1 MPRATRS
8 DAGYS
13 TKRSNIESLL
23 LVMSS
28 LAEVFIFDAIRTPLG
43 RGKATGKLHTQTP
56 VSLVSSLLRQ
66 LARRYPPV
74 QQATDEVILGCCEQY
89 NDQGGNLARSSA
101 LQAGYRVTTPGFMVS
116 RFCGSGLDAVNTAAA
131 KVMSGQADLIIAG
144 GVEMLSLFSIFGAGG
159 PMISDVTFKDAN
171 VQIPQGLSAD
181 LIATLQG
188 YSRNDVD
195 ALGARSQQLAADAWR
210 KGFFT
215 DLVPPLHNENGDPI
229 LVRDELLR
237 DNVTAE
243 SLGKLSPAFERIGE
257 DYRHYLRFRYPGIS
271 RIRHVHHAG
280 NSSGIADG
288 AAVVLIGNGRIG
300 EELGLRPLAKIVST
314 ASAADDPC
322 IMLTAPAAA
331 AGKAL
336 QRAGLVAGDVD
347 LFEVNEAFASVVL
360 YFMDKT
366 NVPLD
371 RINVA
376 GGAIAMGHP
385 VGATGA
391 ALTGTLVHQMRSRGL
406 EHGVV
411 TMCTGLGMGVATV
424 LQRV

>member
-1 MPRATRS
+1 MP
-8 DAGYS
+8 
-13 TKRSNIESLL
+13 
-23 LVMSS
+23 S

-43 RGKATGKLHTQTP
+43 RGKSTGKLHTQTP
-56 VSLVSSLLRQ
+56 LRLVGSLLRE
-66 LARRYPPV
+66 LSRRFPRV
-74 QQATDEVILGCCEQY
+74 TELTDEVILGCCEQY

-101 LQAGYRVTTPGFMVS
+101 LQAGYPVTTPGFMVS

-144 GVEMLSLFSIFGAGG
+144 GVEMLSLFSIFGSGG
-159 PMISDVTFKDAN
+159 PMISDVSFRDAN

-181 LIATLQG
+181 LIATLHR
-188 YSRNDVD
+188 YARNDVD
-195 ALGARSQQLAADAWR
+195 ALGARSQQRARAAWSD
-210 KGFFT
+210 GFFN
-215 DLVPPLHNENGDPI
+215 DLVVPITDENGDPV
-229 LVRDELLR
+229 LTRDELVR
-237 DNVTAE
+237 DNVTTE
-243 SLGKLSPAFERIGE
+243 SLAKLAPAFARTGE
-257 DYRHYLRFRYPGIS
+257 DFRDYIRLRYPQVS
-271 RIRHVHHAG
+271 KVRHVHHAG

-288 AAVVLIGNGRIG
+288 AAVVLIGNGRIA
-300 EELGLRPLAKIVST
+300 EQLGRAPKGRILST

-331 AGKAL
+331 TGKAL
-336 QRAGLVAGDVD
+336 DRAGLTVADID

-366 NVPLD
+366 KAPLD
-371 RINVA
+371 RINVD

-391 ALTGTLVHQMRSRGL
+391 VLIGTLVNEMHRRNV

-424 LQRV
+424 IRRA

>member
-131 KVMSGQADLIIAG
+131 KLMAGQADVIVAG
-144 GVEMLSLFSIFGAGG
+144 GVEMLSLVSIFGSGG
-159 PMISDVTFKDAN
+159 PMSSDITFKDAT

-188 YSRNDVD
+188 YSRKDVD
-195 ALGARSQQLAADAWR
+195 ALGAASQQRASMAWN
-210 KGFFT
+210 KGWFSRSV
-215 DLVPPLHNENGDPI
+215 VPMRDGTGSPI
-229 LVRDELLR
+229 LVQDELVR
-237 DNVTAE
+237 SNVTIE
-243 SLGKLSPAFERIGE
+243 S
-257 DYRHYLRFRYPGIS
+257 
-271 RIRHVHHAG
+271 
-280 NSSGIADG
+280 
-288 AAVVLIGNGRIG
+288 
-300 EELGLRPLAKIVST
+300 
-314 ASAADDPC
+314 
-322 IMLTAPAAA
+322 
-331 AGKAL
+331 
-336 QRAGLVAGDVD
+336 
-347 LFEVNEAFASVVL
+347 
-360 YFMDKT
+360 
-366 NVPLD
+366 
-371 RINVA
+371 
-376 GGAIAMGHP
+376 
-385 VGATGA
+385 
-391 ALTGTLVHQMRSRGL
+391 
-406 EHGVV
+406 
-411 TMCTGLGMGVATV
+411 
-424 LQRV
+424 

>member
-1 MPRATRS
+1 MP
-8 DAGYS
+8 
-13 TKRSNIESLL
+13 
-23 LVMSS
+23 S

-43 RGKATGKLHTQTP
+43 RGKSTGKLHTQTP
-56 VSLVSSLLRQ
+56 LRLVSSLLRELSQ
-66 LARRYPPV
+66 RYPPV
-74 QQATDEVILGCCEQY
+74 QQNTDEVILGCCEQY

-101 LQAGYRVTTPGFMVS
+101 LQAGYRVATPGFMVS

-144 GVEMLSLFSIFGAGG
+144 GVEMLSLFSIFGSGG
-159 PMISDVTFKDAN
+159 PMISDVSFKDAN

-181 LIATLQG
+181 LIATLHG
-188 YSRNDVD
+188 YSRSDVD
-195 ALGARSQQLAADAWR
+195 TLGARSQQRARAAWS
-210 KGFFT
+210 KGFF
-215 DLVPPLHNENGDPI
+215 DNLVVPITNDNGDLI
-229 LVRDELLR
+229 LERDELIR

-243 SLGKLSPAFERIGE
+243 SLAKLLPAFERIGD
-257 DYRHYLRFRYPGIS
+257 DYRDYIRWRYPQIS
-271 RIRHVHHAG
+271 KIRHVHHAG

-288 AAVVLIGNGRIG
+288 ASIVLLGNARVA
-300 EELGLRPLAKIVST
+300 EQLALKPKAKILST
-314 ASAADDPC
+314 SSAADDPC
-322 IMLTAPAAA
+322 IMLTAPPAAT
-331 AGKAL
+331 GKAL
-336 QRAGLVAGDVD
+336 ERAGLTVSDID

-366 NVPLD
+366 KVPLE

-391 ALTGTLVHQMRSRGL
+391 VLIGTLVNELHKQDA

-424 LQRV
+424 VQRV

>member
-1 MPRATRS
+1 MP
-8 DAGYS
+8 
-13 TKRSNIESLL
+13 
-23 LVMSS
+23 S

-43 RGKATGKLHTQTP
+43 RGKSTGKLHTQSP
-56 VSLVSSLLRQ
+56 LRLVSSLLRE
-66 LARRYPPV
+66 LSRRYPPV
-74 QQATDEVILGCCEQY
+74 AQTADEVVLGCCEQY

-144 GVEMLSLFSIFGAGG
+144 GVEMLSLFSIFGSGG
-159 PMISDVTFKDAN
+159 PMISDVSFKDAN

-181 LIATLQG
+181 LIASLHG

-195 ALGARSQQLAADAWR
+195 ALGVRSQQRAQAAWS
-210 KGFFT
+210 KGFFS
-215 DLVPPLHNENGDPI
+215 DLVVPVTNENDEPV
-229 LVRDELLR
+229 LTRDELIR
-237 DNVTAE
+237 ENVTLE
-243 SLGKLSPAFERIGE
+243 SLAKLAPAFERVGE
-257 DYRHYLRFRYPGIS
+257 DFGDYLRLRYPQIS

-288 AAVVLIGNGRIG
+288 AAVVLIGNGRVA
-300 EELGLRPLAKIVST
+300 EQLGLVPKAKILST

-331 AGKAL
+331 TAKAL
-336 QRAGLVAGDVD
+336 DRARLTVSDID

-360 YFMDKT
+360 YFMEKT
-366 NVPLD
+366 KVPID
-371 RINVA
+371 RINLD

-391 ALTGTLVHQMRSRGL
+391 VLVGTLVHEMHRRNV

-424 LQRV
+424 LQCV